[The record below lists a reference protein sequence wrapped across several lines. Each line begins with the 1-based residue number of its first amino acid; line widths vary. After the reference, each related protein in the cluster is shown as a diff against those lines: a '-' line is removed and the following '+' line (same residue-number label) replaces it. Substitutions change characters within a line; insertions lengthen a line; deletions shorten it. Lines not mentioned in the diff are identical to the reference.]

1 MPARIGFG
9 ADASVGCVRGNE
21 GGRAADIGGCRSK
34 VILNFNPPRLV
45 VFTGDLG
52 YSVRK
57 NIVDIDALIADV
69 SWLVIVHAPR
79 KSILQ
84 LLRSQRNNL
93 VKHGWRWIPY
103 QVGDV
108 VGRLTN
114 RRAVG
119 ESPGLPGAEYQASA
133 LANNPRIRVLY
144 TPDIHSAE
152 IVAAVRD
159 FAPDLGLS
167 LAAPIL
173 KPEIFQAPR
182 LGTINLHKGKLPEF
196 RGMPP
201 AFWEFWTDRPSV
213 GCSVHW
219 VDSRLDQGAVLLA
232 SEIPRQRFSTPKG
245 IRLRL
250 DELGASLVCEAVK
263 SVLSGA
269 VHGEAQLSG
278 AGKTYRKPTL
288 AQESQLAARLR
299 KIGPDSQAA
308 WSVLLKGLV
317 QRLIFRLHRVIL
329 WRLLAPRVTVLLYHR
344 VCDSARDNLTVGI
357 EQFERQMGLLARHC
371 EVVAIE
377 KVLTMD
383 HVPRRRRPL
392 VAVTFDDGY
401 LDNYVNAAPALRRH
415 CIPAAFFV
423 TTGIVDSTRQFP
435 HDRHRGNSTLPV
447 LSWQQIRKMRDWG
460 FTIGSHTVNHVDC
473 VAEDAGTVQRELSQS
488 IEDLTRELGDSFGA
502 ILAYP
507 YGGKHQM
514 NSERLEL
521 VRQAGYVGCLSA
533 FGGSNIN
540 SVDRTAVL
548 RRGIH
553 WEFTDDAFLFR
564 TLGY

>member
-1 MPARIGFG
+1 M
-9 ADASVGCVRGNE
+9 
-21 GGRAADIGGCRSK
+21 
-34 VILNFNPPRLV
+34 V

-52 YSVRK
+52 YSVRR
-57 NIVDIDALIADV
+57 NIVDIDTLIADV

-103 QVGDV
+103 QLGDV

-114 RRAVG
+114 RRGVG
-119 ESPGLPGAEYQASA
+119 ESSGLPGAEYQASA
-133 LANNPRIRVLY
+133 LATNPRIRVLY

-219 VDSRLDQGAVLLA
+219 VDSRLDHGAVLLA

-288 AQESQLAARLR
+288 AQEAQLAARLR
-299 KIGPDSQAA
+299 KNGPDSQPV
-308 WSVLLKGLV
+308 WPELLKGLA

-329 WRLLAPRVTVLLYHR
+329 WRLLPPRVTVLLYHR
-344 VCDSARDNLTVGI
+344 VCDSARDNLTVGV
-357 EQFERQMGLLARHC
+357 EQFERQMELLARHC

-377 KVLTMD
+377 KVLAMGR
-383 HVPRRRRPL
+383 VPRRRRPL

-401 LDNYVNAAPALRRH
+401 LDNFVNAAPALRRH

-473 VAEDAGTVQRELSQS
+473 VAEDAGTVYRELSQS
-488 IEDLTRELGDSFGA
+488 IDDLTRELGGSFGA
-502 ILAYP
+502 IFAYP

-521 VRQAGYVGCLSA
+521 VRQAGYIGCLSA
-533 FGGSNIN
+533 YGGSNIN
-540 SVDRTAVL
+540 SVDRSAVL

-564 TLGY
+564 SLGY